1 MENQVQIFTNEE
13 FGEVRT
19 ITVDGVVWFVAV
31 DVCRALELS
40 NVTVALERLKENERA
55 KFNLGRY
62 PIHGG
67 GGETNCVNEP
77 GLYRLV
83 FASRK
88 PEAEKFQ
95 NWVYHE
101 VLPSIRKTGGYMTP
115 EKISE
120 IFNNPDAIIKICQ
133 EWKAALAEKEHL
145 REIVDLQ
152 AVEIAELTPKA
163 NYYDLILQS
172 KEALPISV
180 IAKDYGYSARK
191 FNKLL
196 QQMRI
201 QFKLKSGSWLVYQ
214 DYAKEG
220 YTCTKT
226 FQLEDGTTRTHT
238 YWTPKGRAFLYEQLK
253 RRGIIPLI
261 EQDDEEGI

>member
-19 ITVDGVVWFVAV
+19 AGTKENPLFCLS
-31 DVCRALELS
+31 DVCRVLEL
-40 NVTVALERLKENERA
+40 TVKGVVQRLDKEVIST
-55 KFNLGRY
+55 Y
-62 PIHGG
+62 PLQTAGG
-67 GGETNCVNEP
+67 MQNFYFVNED
-77 GLYRLV
+77 GLYDVILD
-83 FASRK
+83 SRK
-88 PEAEKFQ
+88 PNAKKFRK
-95 NWVYHE
+95 WITSE
-101 VLPSIRKTGGYMTP
+101 VIPSIRKTGGYMTP

-120 IFNNPDAIIKICQ
+120 ILSNPDAIIKICQ

-172 KEALPISV
+172 KEALPINV

-191 FNKLL
+191 FNNLL

-201 QFKLKSGSWLVYQ
+201 QFKLKSGFWLIYQ

-226 FQLEDGTTRTHT
+226 FQLEDGTARTHT

>member
-55 KFNLGRY
+55 KFNLGRS

-101 VLPSIRKTGGYMTP
+101 VLPSIRKTGEYKTP

-133 EWKAALAEKEHL
+133 EQKAALAEKEHL

-172 KEALPISV
+172 KEALPVSV

-191 FNKLL
+191 FNNLL
-196 QQMRI
+196 RQMRI

-226 FQLEDGTTRTHT
+226 FQLEDGTARTHT

-261 EQDDEEGI
+261 EQDGEED